1 MFNDQRP
8 SSSSFIHQDQQDDHD
23 DEDDEN
29 IREIHAL
36 TSPLPPPPSA
46 NRRRGDAWE
55 TASHHRSS
63 SLSVASTEGETFTT
77 MSREFNALVLAGT
90 GIPINGSE
98 SSETA
103 NSTNTNNGSS
113 SNLERIGE
121 EDMRETNPLAIVPD
135 NNPLAAPPTEGRDGP
150 RSAITTV
157 GNPGE
162 VSVQRVKKEEVESK
176 ISAWQ
181 NAKISK
187 INNRFK
193 RDDAIING
201 WENEQVQKSSS
212 WMKKVE
218 RKLEAK
224 RARAMEKMQND
235 IAKARRK
242 AEERRATAEAK
253 RGTKVARVLEVANL
267 MRVVGRAPAKRSF
280 F

>member
-1 MFNDQRP
+1 MLNDEIP
-8 SSSSFIHQDQQDDHD
+8 SSSQH
-23 DEDDEN
+23 DDEN

-36 TSPLPPPPSA
+36 SSPIPLPAPPPYRP
-46 NRRRGDAWE
+46 RRETWE
-55 TASHHRSS
+55 TTSHRSS
-63 SLSVASTEGETFTT
+63 SLSVASTESENFTT

-90 GIPINGSE
+90 GINGSDT
-98 SSETA
+98 SEVA

-113 SNLERIGE
+113 SSNLERIGE
-121 EDMRETNPLAIVPD
+121 DDIIENNPLAIVPD
-135 NNPLAAPPTEGRDGP
+135 NNPGGGTNLNPSRGN
-150 RSAITTV
+150 TTDT
-157 GNPGE
+157 
-162 VSVQRVKKEEVESK
+162 SSFQSVKKEEVKTK

-181 NAKISK
+181 NAKIAK

-201 WENEQVQKSSS
+201 WENEQVQKSTS

-218 RKLEAK
+218 RKLEEK

-242 AEERRATAEAK
+242 SEERRATAEAK

-267 MRVVGRAPAKRSF
+267 MRAVGRAPAKRSF

>member
-1 MFNDQRP
+1 MFNDQTL
-8 SSSSFIHQDQQDDHD
+8 SSSHDQEQGD
-23 DEDDEN
+23 DDEN

-36 TSPLPPPPSA
+36 TSPLPPPPY
-46 NRRRGDAWE
+46 RPHREPWE
-55 TASHHRSS
+55 TTSHRSS
-63 SLSVASTEGETFTT
+63 SLSVTSTESENFTT

-90 GIPINGSE
+90 AINGSE
-98 SSETA
+98 ISEGV
-103 NSTNTNNGSS
+103 NSMNTNNGS

-135 NNPLAAPPTEGRDGP
+135 NNPMASPTRPQGGT
-150 RSAITTV
+150 SSMITAG
-157 GNPGE
+157 GNHSE
-162 VSVQRVKKEEVESK
+162 VSVQRVKKDEVESK

-201 WENEQVQKSSS
+201 WENEQVQKSSL

-218 RKLEAK
+218 RKLEEK
-224 RARAMEKMQND
+224 RAKAMEKMQND

-253 RGTKVARVLEVANL
+253 RGTKVARILEVANL
-267 MRVVGRAPAKRSF
+267 MRAVGRAPAKHSF

>member
-1 MFNDQRP
+1 MFNDQIP
-8 SSSSFIHQDQQDDHD
+8 SSSHQNQNQNQNDE

-36 TSPLPPPPSA
+36 TPPLPLPPSY
-46 NRRRGDAWE
+46 RRRENWD
-55 TASHHRSS
+55 TTSHRSS
-63 SLSVASTEGETFTT
+63 SLSVVSTESENFTT

-90 GIPINGSE
+90 GINGSE
-98 SSETA
+98 TSEVA
-103 NSTNTNNGSS
+103 NSMNTNNGS

-121 EDMRETNPLAIVPD
+121 DDIVDNNPLAIVAD
-135 NNPLAAPPTEGRDGP
+135 NNPIMSPSR
-150 RSAITTV
+150 RSGQNLVNAG
-157 GNPGE
+157 GN
-162 VSVQRVKKEEVESK
+162 VNVASVVTVKKEEVESK
-176 ISAWQ
+176 ILAWQ
-181 NAKISK
+181 NAKIAK

-201 WENEQVQKSSS
+201 WENEQVQKSTS
-212 WMKKVE
+212 WMKKIE

-235 IAKARRK
+235 IAKAKRK
-242 AEERRATAEAK
+242 SEEKRATAEAK

-267 MRVVGRAPAKRSF
+267 MRAVGRAPTKRSF